1 MLESRSD
8 RDERLGRV
16 LLETVLGIYWEH
28 QSDAIL
34 AINLYGYGQLRDEVR
49 NLGGFVTKERVRR
62 RFGRHPQLR
71 GVFSHV
77 IVSGG

>member
-49 NLGGFVTKERVRR
+49 NLGGFVTKSGSEEGSDATRR
-62 RFGRHPQLR
+62 SAVYSRT
-71 GVFSHV
+71 
-77 IVSGG
+77 